1 MNPLSRLS
9 ATFLRD
15 HPEAAARVLEDFPAE
30 SSAKYLA
37 VASPLTARHVIE
49 HFTPGYAASCL
60 ASIEP
65 LAAGQIFSQLLPD
78 LQIMLLRLL
87 DRDRRE
93 SLLSALRAEQVASI
107 QDLLPYPDGTA
118 GALME
123 APLASIPDELTV
135 RDALK
140 RIKRIRRGM
149 KFYVYASSA
158 SGQLSGVLTLHELI
172 NAQPASRIREVMQR
186 HVVTLSPA
194 QSMLTVF
201 NSPYWQEYHALPV
214 TDENNVLIGIIRQK
228 ALRRLQER
236 LRQSGPAHN
245 ALGTFIAVGELFA
258 VTAGRLLATVI
269 ASGTLLAH
277 RDPRD

>member
-15 HPEAAARVLEDFPAE
+15 HPDAAARVLEEFPAE

-60 ASIEP
+60 SSIEP

-93 SLLSALRAEQVASI
+93 PLLSALRPDQVTTI
-107 QDLLPYPDGTA
+107 QGLLPYPDGTA

-123 APLASIPDELTV
+123 APLASVPDELTV

-158 SGQLSGVLTLHELI
+158 SGQLSGVMTLHELI
-172 NAQPASRIREVMQR
+172 NAQPASRIRKVMQR
-186 HVVTLSPA
+186 HVVTLSPD

-214 TDENNVLIGIIRQK
+214 TDGNNVLVGIIRQK
-228 ALRRLQER
+228 AMRRLQEQ
-236 LRQSGPAHN
+236 LQQSGPAHN
-245 ALGTFIAVGELFA
+245 ALGTFIAVCELFA
-258 VTAGRLLATVI
+258 VTASQLLATLI
-269 ASGTLLAH
+269 ATGTSIT
-277 RDPRD
+277 RREPRV

>member
-15 HPEAAARVLEDFPAE
+15 HPDAAARVLEDFPAE

-37 VASPLTARHVIE
+37 VANPLTAVHVIE

-60 ASIEP
+60 NSIEP
-65 LAAGQIFSQLLPD
+65 QAAGQIFTQFLPD

-93 SLLSALRAEQVASI
+93 SLLGALRPDQAASI
-107 QDLLPYPDGTA
+107 QSLLPYPEGTA

-123 APLASIPDELTV
+123 APLASVPDELSV

-158 SGQLSGVLTLHELI
+158 TGQLSGVLTLHELI
-172 NAQPASRIREVMQR
+172 NAQPANRISQVMQPR
-186 HVVTLSPA
+186 VITLSPA

-228 ALRRLQER
+228 AMRRLQEQ
-236 LRQSGPAHN
+236 LLQAGPAHN
-245 ALGTFIAVGELFA
+245 ALGTFIAVGTLFA
-258 VTAGRLLATVI
+258 ATAGQLLDTLI
-269 ASGTLLAH
+269 ASGTSMTQ
-277 RDPRD
+277 RVPRD

>member
-1 MNPLSRLS
+1 MNPLSRLG

-37 VASPLTARHVIE
+37 VANPPTAVHVIE

-60 ASIEP
+60 LSIEP
-65 LAAGQIFSQLLPD
+65 QAAGQIFTQLQPD
-78 LQIMLLRLL
+78 LQVMLLRLL
-87 DRDRRE
+87 DRDKRGA
-93 SLLSALRAEQVASI
+93 LLGALPPDLAASI
-107 QDLLPYPDGTA
+107 RHQLPYQDGTA

-123 APLASIPDELTV
+123 APLASVPEELSV

-149 KFYVYASSA
+149 KFYVYVSNTA
-158 SGQLSGVLTLHELI
+158 GQLTGVLTLHELI
-172 NAQPASRIREVMQR
+172 NAQPANRISQVMHH

-214 TDENNVLIGIIRQK
+214 TDENNVLIGVIRQK
-228 ALRRLQER
+228 TMRRLQEQ
-236 LRQSGPAHN
+236 LLQGGSISHG
-245 ALGTFIAVGELFA
+245 LGTFVAVGELFA
-258 VTAGRLLATVI
+258 VTAGQLLATLI
-269 ASGTLLAH
+269 ATGTSLRQRA
-277 RDPRD
+277 PRD